1 MIDYII
7 PRKNMNSILIISAF
21 ILGIFSDAFRQF
33 ATFVFNRKNVEL
45 SNIDDAYE
53 LSYTMVDYFSRKS
66 REINM
71 AFFFLKNK
79 VHLPLEK
86 NTTENP
92 LPKLLKILDLHL
104 NLNNEENEIISRI
117 KKLEDEYTLPMMTV
131 LLAAQEF
138 DGERDKYISQGIE
151 ASNSLIEKSKFLRED
166 ILNILKKKSQ
176 KIKNKNVLSK
186 FQSYFSDLIN
196 SYSDYKISPLQ
207 DYKDSDQQ

>member
-1 MIDYII
+1 
-7 PRKNMNSILIISAF
+7 MNSILIISAF